1 MGKLNSRYF
10 CMRDKKVYLMLI
22 LFVFL
27 VFIGCTKSP
36 SHKDPFVPESTDI
49 VSSYKGI
56 ENIARLKEFIRKVRK
71 EKEDQ
76 IRVVSYTKAVSYNGI
91 L

>member
-10 CMRDKKVYLMLI
+10 SMRDKKVYLMLI

-27 VFIGCTKSP
+27 VFFGCTKSP

-56 ENIARLKEFIRKVRK
+56 ENVARLKDFIRNVRN

-76 IRVVSYTKAVSYNGI
+76 IRVVSYTKSVSYNGI